1 MVFWGSKVANLT
13 GLGESG
19 VGGFVGAL
27 VGALLIALALTPMVA
42 RYARWR
48 GLVVKPRADRWHRQP
63 TPVLGGLAMV
73 LAVLLVLAVALP
85 QTPAFAVLIV
95 CLAGACALGL
105 LDDIRRLAPTTK
117 LVGEVMIAS
126 LLVVSG
132 VHVELVPFAPA
143 AFVLTVIWIVAL
155 MNAVNLMDNMD
166 GLAAGVAAIAGVAL
180 GISAIPTNPPAAIV
194 AGATAGAA
202 LGFLVHNSHPAK
214 VFMGDAGSL
223 LLGFLLAT
231 AALLE
236 TTTAT
241 TNVAIAVFAPL
252 AVLALPIFDT
262 AFVTASRGLAG
273 LPISRGGRDHV
284 SHRLVALGLTER
296 GTVYFLYSV
305 AATLAGLA
313 IGAELVS
320 GLFMPLLV
328 LAGVS
333 LAIFGVF
340 LSEVD
345 AYDGQSRRRQ
355 GNAVARAIFRYGRF
369 GVEIL
374 LDVVLLTVAYY
385 SSYLLRFEEQPL
397 SGWLSDFGWSLPI
410 VVSCQLG
417 ALVVL
422 RVYRTLWRYLGVT
435 DVIGVLRALAGGNAL
450 AFIGIWLAAP
460 LRGPSPAIFILD
472 WLVASLLFVG
482 ARALLLWIRR
492 WFALRPRQGERRV
505 LIVGASDAGE
515 LALRVLRQQ
524 PQGSYRL
531 IGFLDDDSGKR
542 YRQIGGVPVLGGTTE
557 LESIAR
563 HSKPDLVLDTG
574 AASPGKIREICRE
587 LGIEWRPFAVPS
599 LATLE
604 STAPVAQ
611 PARGHAAAEAARQAR

>member
-1 MVFWGSKVANLT
+1 
-13 GLGESG
+13 LGASG
-19 VGGFVGAL
+19 AGGFAGAL

-63 TPVLGGLAMV
+63 TPILGGLAMV
-73 LAVLLVLAVALP
+73 VAVLLVLAVALP
-85 QTPAFAVLIV
+85 QTPAFAALIV

-117 LVGEVMIAS
+117 LVGEVMVAS
-126 LLVVSG
+126 LLVVGG

-166 GLAAGVAAIAGVAL
+166 GLAAGVAAIAGIAL
-180 GISAIPTNPPAAIV
+180 GITAIPTNPPAAIV

-231 AALLE
+231 AALLQ
-236 TTTAT
+236 TTTAS

-262 AFVTASRGLAG
+262 AFVSASRGLAG

-296 GTVYFLYSV
+296 GTVYLLYSV
-305 AATLAGLA
+305 AAVLAALA

-328 LAGVS
+328 LAGIG

-345 AYDGQSRRRQ
+345 AYDGQSRRRLQ
-355 GNAVARAIFRYGRF
+355 GNVVARALYRHGRF
-369 GVEIL
+369 GAEIL
-374 LDVVLLTVAYY
+374 LDVALLTVAYY
-385 SSYLLRFEEQPL
+385 CAYLLRFEVRPL
-397 SGWLSDFGWSLPI
+397 SAWLAEFGWSLPI
-410 VVSCQLG
+410 VISFQLG
-417 ALVVL
+417 TLVVF

-435 DVIGVLRALAGGNAL
+435 DVIGVLRALAAANAL
-450 AFIGIWLAAP
+450 AFIGIWLAGP
-460 LRGPSPAIFILD
+460 LADHSPAIFILD

-482 ARALLLWIRR
+482 ARTLLLWLRR
-492 WFALRPRQGERRV
+492 WFALRPRLGERRV

-524 PQGSYRL
+524 PEGSYRM
-531 IGFLDDDSGKR
+531 IGFLDDDAGKR
-542 YRQIGGVPVLGGTTE
+542 SRQIGGVPVLGGTTE
-557 LESIAR
+557 LEAIAR
-563 HSKPDLVLDTG
+563 HSKPDLILDTG

-587 LGIEWRPFAVPS
+587 LGIEWRPFAIPT
-599 LATLE
+599 LATLD
-604 STAPVAQ
+604 STALLEER
-611 PARGHAAAEAARQAR
+611 ARPHAVTEAASQVQ

>member
-1 MVFWGSKVANLT
+1 MVVA
-13 GLGESG
+13 
-19 VGGFVGAL
+19 
-27 VGALLIALALTPMVA
+27 I
-42 RYARWR
+42 
-48 GLVVKPRADRWHRQP
+48 
-63 TPVLGGLAMV
+63 
-73 LAVLLVLAVALP
+73 LLVLAVALP
-85 QTPAFAVLIV
+85 QTPAFAILIICV
-95 CLAGACALGL
+95 AGACALGL

-126 LLVVSG
+126 LLVVG
-132 VHVELVPFAPA
+132 GIHVELVPFAPA
-143 AFVLTVIWIVAL
+143 AFVLTIIWIVAL

-166 GLAAGVAAIAGVAL
+166 GLAAGVAAIAGIAL
-180 GISAIPTNPPAAIV
+180 GITAIPTNPPAAIV

-231 AALLE
+231 AALLQ

-262 AFVTASRGLAG
+262 AFVSASRGLAG

-296 GTVYFLYSV
+296 GTVYLLYSV
-305 AATLAGLA
+305 AALLAALA

-328 LAGVS
+328 LAGIG

-345 AYDGQSRRRQ
+345 TYDGQSRGLQR
-355 GNAVARAIFRYGRF
+355 NAVARAIFRHGRF
-369 GVEIL
+369 GAEIL
-374 LDVVLLTVAYY
+374 LDVTLLTVAY
-385 SSYLLRFEEQPL
+385 SSAYLLRFEAQPL
-397 SGWLSDFGWSLPI
+397 SVWLAEFGWSLPI
-410 VVSCQLG
+410 VISFQLG
-417 ALVVL
+417 ALVVF

-435 DVIGVLRALAGGNAL
+435 DVIGVLRALAAANAL

-460 LRGPSPAIFILD
+460 LAGHSAAIFIVD

-482 ARALLLWIRR
+482 ARALLLWLRR
-492 WFALRPRQGERRV
+492 WFALRPRLGERRV

-524 PQGSYRL
+524 PEGSYRMV
-531 IGFLDDDSGKR
+531 GFLDEDTGKR
-542 YRQIGGVPVLGGTTE
+542 SRRIGGVAVVGEIAE
-557 LESIAR
+557 LEAVVR
-563 HSKPDLVLDTG
+563 RLEPDLILDTG
-574 AASPGKIREICRE
+574 VASPGKVREVCRE
-587 LGIEWRPFAVPS
+587 LGIEWRPFAIPM
-599 LATLE
+599 LGLLDN
-604 STAPVAQ
+604 TAPQPERSRDHEVAD
-611 PARGHAAAEAARQAR
+611 PVTQAR